1 MRDKIKN
8 KISDITE
15 EINQRQEARAN
26 PSAPVNLV
34 MIVTIVNR
42 AKADYY
48 LDFIQSFEVNMQT
61 ALAAHGTERNVG
73 SAYTEKAV
81 LFGMTREDKVKEI
94 LEGLKE
100 KFDTIKNGAGIAF
113 TVPLTSLIG
122 VSTYGFLSNLR
133 NQPGIGGGK

>member
-8 KISDITE
+8 KISDIAE
-15 EINQRQEARAN
+15 EINQRQEAKAN

-73 SAYTEKAV
+73 SAYAEKAV

-94 LEGLKE
+94 LEGLQE

>member
-34 MIVTIVNR
+34 MIVTVVNR
-42 AKADYY
+42 SKADYY

-73 SAYTEKAV
+73 SAYAEKAV

-100 KFDTIKNGAGIAF
+100 KFDTIKNGAGIAY

-133 NQPGIGGGK
+133 NQPIIGGGK

>member
-1 MRDKIKN
+1 MKDRLKN
-8 KISDITE
+8 KISDIAE
-15 EINQRQEARAN
+15 EINQRQEAKAN

-61 ALAAHGTERNVG
+61 ALAARGTERNVG
-73 SAYTEKAV
+73 SAYAEKAV

-100 KFDTIKNGAGIAF
+100 KFDTIKNGAGIAY

>member
-1 MRDKIKN
+1 MKDRLKN
-8 KISDITE
+8 KISDIAE

-34 MIVTIVNR
+34 MIVT
-42 AKADYY
+42 KADYY

-61 ALAAHGTERNVG
+61 ALAARGTERNVG

-100 KFDTIKNGAGIAF
+100 KFDTIKNGAGIAY

-133 NQPGIGGGK
+133 NQPIIGGGK

>member
-8 KISDITE
+8 KISDIAE
-15 EINQRQEARAN
+15 EINQRQEAKAN

-73 SAYTEKAV
+73 SAYAEKAV

-94 LEGLKE
+94 LEGLQE

-122 VSTYGFLSNLR
+122 ISTYGFLSNLR

>member
-8 KISDITE
+8 KISDIAE
-15 EINQRQEARAN
+15 EINQRQEAKAN

-73 SAYTEKAV
+73 SAYAEKAV

-94 LEGLKE
+94 LEGLQE
-100 KFDTIKNGAGIAF
+100 KFDTIKNGAGIAYA
-113 TVPLTSLIG
+113 VPLTSLIG

>member
-1 MRDKIKN
+1 MKDRLKN
-8 KISDITE
+8 KISDIAE
-15 EINQRQEARAN
+15 EINQRQEARVS

-34 MIVTIVNR
+34 MIVTVVNR
-42 AKADYY
+42 SKADYY

-61 ALAAHGTERNVG
+61 ALAARGTERNVG

-81 LFGMTREDKVKEI
+81 LSGMTREDKVKEI

-100 KFDTIKNGAGIAF
+100 KFDTIKNGAGIAY

-133 NQPGIGGGK
+133 NQPIIGGGK